1 MHAGYMLLAVD
12 HRLIQVC
19 NTPSLRDIVVKQVRQ
34 ASCCLGGHRISPGTE
49 RNEQFSVRI
58 KCHIAVHHGADA
70 HRTNPFKR

>member
-12 HRLIQVC
+12 YRLIQVC

-49 RNEQFSVRI
+49 RNEQLSVRI
-58 KCHIAVHHGADA
+58 KRHIAVHHSADA